1 MLTGIDKSAI
11 SVIVNNL
18 YDEDQHILKRCS
30 EIDENKIAKILKAKA
45 QFRLLCKFFAD
56 EM

>member
-18 YDEDQHILKRCS
+18 YDEDQHILKRWS